1 MEAAAPTE
9 EPTETFGAE
18 LRRSLPHLLWPF
30 RLRPL
35 GVLLAVAVLALTTV
49 IPVLGPILG
58 VALAVVIAHTGFRAL
73 DHTGREALSDADP
86 LNLRPNA
93 DAILHAVV
101 FLMVFSVW
109 GGIAFV
115 IGAFGGVI
123 GGVAG
128 SLLPAG
134 VLPAVILR
142 IGREHGLMPA
152 IRGGLNPAGLVRDMR
167 LIGRPY
173 LVAAGLPLLL
183 ALVTAGALYGLAG
196 RAPLEALVLS
206 GSLLVGYSALGAFR
220 LAACLAVRFREE
232 LGYTKKRPR
241 PVAPAPKE
249 APEPTTDE
257 RVKALVK
264 AEQFEEA
271 AELLR
276 AEVTE
281 QPASLHWW
289 ERYYRMLRH
298 LNQDESILAAS
309 RGFLTVLLYSG
320 EEVRAM
326 EVIHDALNRD
336 PNFCPAKPEQIFQM
350 ARIARRED
358 RPRLALRI
366 MNGFA
371 KRCPDHAD
379 APKVLLLAARIAGED
394 FRRTQEA
401 AKLLDSL
408 LRNYPDHPLAS
419 EARRLREA

>member
-1 MEAAAPTE
+1 
-9 EPTETFGAE
+9 
-18 LRRSLPHLLWPF
+18 
-30 RLRPL
+30 
-35 GVLLAVAVLALTTV
+35 
-49 IPVLGPILG
+49 VLGPILG
-58 VALAVVIAHTGFRAL
+58 VALAAVMAHTGFRAL
-73 DHTGREALSDADP
+73 DHTGREGLGDSVPLS
-86 LNLRPNA
+86 LRPNT

-101 FLMVFSVW
+101 FLMVFGVW
-109 GGIAFV
+109 GGMAFV
-115 IGAFGGVI
+115 MGAFGGVV
-123 GGVAG
+123 GGVAA
-128 SLLPAG
+128 SLLLAG

-142 IGREHGLMPA
+142 IGREHALPA
-152 IRGGLNPAGLVRDMR
+152 TLRGGLNPAGLARVMG
-167 LIGRPY
+167 LTGRPY
-173 LVAAGLPLLL
+173 AVAAGVPLVV
-183 ALVTAGALYGLAG
+183 ALITAGALYGLAG
-196 RAPLEALVLS
+196 PLPLEIRMVT
-206 GSLLVGYSALGAFR
+206 GSLLVGYTVLIAFR

-232 LGYTKKRPR
+232 LGYTKKRPQ
-241 PVAPAPKE
+241 PVEPAPKE

-264 AEQFEEA
+264 AERFEES

-276 AEVTE
+276 AELTE
-281 QPASLHWW
+281 HPANLYWW

-298 LNQDESILAAS
+298 LNRDDSILTAS
-309 RGFLTVLLYSG
+309 KGFLTVLLHSG

-336 PNFCPAKPEQIFQM
+336 PDFCPARPEQIFLL

-401 AKLLDSL
+401 DKLLDSL
-408 LRNYPDHPLAS
+408 LRHYPDHPLAS
-419 EARRLREA
+419 EAKRLREA